1 MGKYCTK
8 CGSELHTS
16 ARFCAKCG
24 AAVLNASANPV
35 PGAQPKPMLQR
46 QTNSK
51 EQPQF
56 RTAAQPQ
63 YYTSPVTTPERRNAA
78 KPTRKRGS
86 NTLCIVLSVL
96 LVIQT
101 VVVALYGW
109 PGLLAGGKDMAA
121 ETEKTTVSM
130 DNPSVTLAE
139 VRIDANTL
147 NLMDGEKE
155 LTVSRKTQ
163 SVDETTGLMTMEYDI
178 ALEDMHLL
186 YAPLTL
192 TVPYDMAAA
201 AGGDVVIEH
210 YSSDYGMWIPQITVD
225 NGDGTV
231 TASLTSLSPVKLVY
245 LGRDYPEGV
254 FYISERD
261 SNYAKMM
268 VNHQYWNII
277 KNMPRDDA
285 QAIVKDFVENGNTR
299 NSMPWAENLLTPDGI
314 NLTNNM
320 YSIFDALIG
329 TISSFTELTSMQISF
344 AADKVSEG
352 VSVVGLGIAL
362 TQLGIDLYYSNGN
375 DRTAAV
381 NLYKNVF
388 ASSGTLFTYMTGY
401 GSLPFSAAFLGVAV
415 LAFGLDYGVQM
426 AEEYKDTVNKAI
438 FDQYYKDYANFNE
451 QYWYKLFVE
460 TYIQAWQNG
469 AASQEGVE
477 AAYKTVLDAI
487 EESSEEF
494 WADVFREGSDA
505 LTFAVAEA
513 DKTNYFTPKEEQK
526 AEYIEAY
533 RRYMNMRFREKVV
546 PWIEQYLLIQQQD
559 ALYAS
564 LNKLCEPFNE
574 YYTVEIQE
582 IAPLDSC
589 APCIYQEHTIR
600 FGNESGFALT
610 DIPCTWTLHAPQDDD
625 EWAVLSEFTFLSYLL
640 AGAPDRIMLYP
651 KGSDAKHPEDAVLS
665 KTFTLA
671 DKFTVIPL
679 GSTSIT
685 PKWFEGSWKHL
696 ASDTIIHFGVPD
708 DNTLDYTVSLDGKD
722 LTTRTT
728 ISFDF
733 QTASIT
739 TKYVSGTVSLKAA
752 TYYGYVEDGKD
763 YIRIGPFR
771 GEGKPGT
778 YSEGEAIYVRVN

>member
-1 MGKYCTK
+1 MEKYCTK
-8 CGSELHTS
+8 CGSELHTG
-16 ARFCAKCG
+16 ARFCTKCG
-24 AAVLNASANPV
+24 AAVFNEAENSV
-35 PGAQPKPMLQR
+35 P
-46 QTNSK
+46 
-51 EQPQF
+51 
-56 RTAAQPQ
+56 AAQPDHVPQ
-63 YYTSPVTTPERRNAA
+63 PQPNSEAQPPKYTPPVATPKRKSTAAPKRNG
-78 KPTRKRGS
+78 GS
-86 NTLCIVLSVL
+86 NVLCIVLSVL

-109 PGLLAGGKDMAA
+109 PGFLTGGRDAA
-121 ETEKTTVSM
+121 AVETEKATVSM
-130 DNPSVTLAE
+130 DNPSVTLAG
-139 VRIDANTL
+139 VSIDANTL
-147 NLMDGEKE
+147 NLMGEEKE

-163 SVDETTGLMTMEYDI
+163 SVDEATGLTSVEYDI
-178 ALEDMHLL
+178 VLGDMHHL

-231 TASLTSLSPVKLVY
+231 TTSLISLSPVKLIY

-329 TISSFTELTSMQISF
+329 TISSFTELTFMQISF

-381 NLYKNVF
+381 NIYKNVF
-388 ASSGTLFTYMTGY
+388 ASSGSLFTYMTGY

-438 FDQYYKDYANFNE
+438 FDQYYKDFANFNE

-513 DKTNYFTPKEEQK
+513 GKTNYYTPKEEQK

-546 PWIEQYLLIQQQD
+546 PWIEQYLLIQQQN
-559 ALYAS
+559 ALCAS

-582 IAPLDSC
+582 IAPIDSG

-625 EWAVLSEFTFLSYLL
+625 EWAVISEFTFLSYLL

-665 KTFTLA
+665 KTFTLE

-679 GSTSIT
+679 SSTSIT

-696 ASDTIIHFGVPD
+696 ASDTVIHLDVPD
-708 DNTLDYTVSLDGKD
+708 DNTLDYTAPLDGKD

-763 YIRIGPFR
+763 YIRTGPFR

-778 YSEGEAIYVRVN
+778 YSEAEAIYVRVD